1 MIYIGIDPGATG
13 AVAMICRMDVTV
25 RPFDDGLDELDA
37 IDVSN
42 HGCYA
47 VVERGH
53 AMPKQGI
60 TSAFKFG
67 QSCGRAIGWC
77 EALGFPFV
85 MVYAKDWQRMML
97 NGEPRKTRPERKKAS
112 IRVAQRLFPGVD
124 LTLGKGKTPKDGASD
139 ALLIAEFAR
148 RTIGHNG

>member
-13 AVAMICRMDVTV
+13 AVAMIRKDWVLV
-25 RPFDDGLDELDA
+25 WPFDDGLTENEIPDDMR
-37 IDVSN
+37 
-42 HGCYA
+42 YA
-47 VVERGH
+47 VIERGH

-148 RTIGHNG
+148 RTIGNNG